1 MKSLLKMQFKLNF
14 SLPLWLFPLFGAFVL
29 IPDYPIIVGAG
40 YIIVEAITFF
50 RILLA
55 NRSTEFALTLPVKKR
70 DVSSSVCM
78 VLVITQIASLLI
90 SAICAPFAKMMFPG
104 GNIVGIDPNLAYF
117 GIAFICL
124 GAFNL
129 IFFAKTFKT
138 GYKFGLPALFGTIV
152 FLLVYAVFEC
162 AVQAV
167 PAVRSVL
174 DGYALSGILYR
185 AIFCV
190 SGAVIYAL
198 LTLSGIKKAGDNFEK
213 ADY

>member
-50 RILLA
+50 RIMLA

-70 DVSSSVCM
+70 DVSASICL
-78 VLVITQIASLLI
+78 VLVITQVVSLII
-90 SAICAPFAKMMFPG
+90 SAAFAPLAKTLFPR

-117 GIAFICL
+117 GIAFICF
-124 GAFNL
+124 GTFNL

-138 GYKFGLPALFGTIV
+138 GYKFGLPALYGTIA
-152 FLLVYAVFEC
+152 FLLVYAAFEC
-162 AVQAV
+162 VVQAI
-167 PAVRSVL
+167 PSVRAVL
-174 DGYALSGILYR
+174 DGYARNGLLYR
-185 AIFCV
+185 AAFCAA
-190 SGAVIYAL
+190 GAAIYAL
-198 LTLSGIKKAGDNFEK
+198 LTFSGIKKAGDNFEK
-213 ADY
+213 ADF

>member
-50 RILLA
+50 RIMLA

-70 DVSSSVCM
+70 DVSASICL
-78 VLVITQIASLLI
+78 VLVITQIVSLII
-90 SAICAPFAKMMFPG
+90 SAAFAPLAKTLFPN

-117 GIAFICL
+117 GITFICF
-124 GAFNL
+124 GTFNL

-138 GYKFGLPALFGTIV
+138 GYRFGLPALYGTIA
-152 FLLVYAVFEC
+152 FLLVYAAFEC
-162 AVQAV
+162 VVQ
-167 PAVRSVL
+167 PIPSVRAVL
-174 DGYALSGILYR
+174 DGYARNGLLYR
-185 AIFCV
+185 AAFCAA
-190 SGAVIYAL
+190 GAAIYAL
-198 LTLSGIKKAGDNFEK
+198 LTFFGIKKAGDNFEK
-213 ADY
+213 ADF